1 MRFGEPFIYWDGIM
15 ISYYMD
21 LMGNI
26 RIEFDCKIQSIVFC
40 PKIDYLM
47 DADRIWGHNKMK
59 LSPETPSVF
68 YMDRNTMSL
77 TGIATW
83 NSALLPMDE
92 VCRFQI
98 CWGAMLLMEVTWQ
111 WREFVGEPEILY
123 WQSIAFVWKSKD
135 AIRVNSFND
144 TIYTISEQGLTP
156 YLVFE
161 LGEWHWNEQ
170 QQLDVEGCDKK
181 IAIDYILEN
190 AEYIY
195 FHFHTSLYLEESQ
208 SYCGFYH
215 KEKKNCCLPKG

>member
-1 MRFGEPFIYWDGIM
+1 
-15 ISYYMD
+15 
-21 LMGNI
+21 
-26 RIEFDCKIQSIVFC
+26 
-40 PKIDYLM
+40 
-47 DADRIWGHNKMK
+47 MK

-92 VCRFQI
+92 VLSVSNLL
-98 CWGAMLLMEVTWQ
+98 GGNVAYGGDLAMA
-111 WREFVGEPEILY
+111 EFVGDRKYYTAINSPSL
-123 WQSIAFVWKSKD
+123 WKSKD
-135 AIRVNSFND
+135 AIRVKQAFND

-161 LGEWHWNEQ
+161 LGEWHWSEQ

-215 KEKKNCCLPKG
+215 KEKKTVVCQRVIAYLIK